1 MRSFCLVLCL
11 AAASLSSA
19 LGDQVIIKVFTQKG
33 APVEGAEV
41 LIAQAGTCPVPGL
54 TAPRTNKFGK
64 FTDEIEGAAA
74 AHVYKPGFVQASARL
89 KKGYNILRLE
99 PAGEVSGSVVD
110 KEGNPVEGATVTVI
124 SVTKADGS
132 RSSFS

>member
-1 MRSFCLVLCL
+1 MRSFCFVLCL

-19 LGDQVIIKVFTQKG
+19 FGDEVIIKVFTQKG
-33 APVEGAEV
+33 VPVEGAEV

-54 TAPRTNKFGK
+54 AAPRTDKFGK
-64 FTDEIEGAAA
+64 FTAQIEGTAAA
-74 AHVYKPGFVQASARL
+74 YVYKPGFVQAGQSL

-99 PAGEVSGSVVD
+99 VAGEVSGSVVD

>member
-19 LGDQVIIKVFTQKG
+19 FGDEVIIKVFTQKG
-33 APVEGAEV
+33 VPVEGAEV
-41 LIAQAGTCPVPGL
+41 LIAQAGTCPVPGI

-64 FTDEIEGAAA
+64 FTGQITGTAA

-89 KKGYNILRLE
+89 EKGYNIFRLE
-99 PAGEVSGSVVD
+99 PAGNVSGSVVGR
-110 KEGNPVEGATVTVI
+110 EGNPVEGTTVTVI
-124 SVTKADGS
+124 SITKADGS